1 MSNDGWRAVNSAHW
15 DEKVVLHLGPRG
27 YDLTSLRGRDEAVS
41 TRLKKGSFGQ
51 STVSVFCTFNATSV
65 RTV

>member
-27 YDLTSLRGRDEAVS
+27 YDLTSRADHIEIPAGRP
-41 TRLKKGSFGQ
+41 
-51 STVSVFCTFNATSV
+51 
-65 RTV
+65 